1 MFFDDWH
8 RMKRGVSVQGLTG
21 DSIRRKKKKADGA
34 DHENDTTG
42 RTKWRLNRRICNA
55 NVVFVPTLMDTA
67 GMRKPIDSIDNGF

>member
-34 DHENDTTG
+34 DHENGYHGSYKMAAKSAHLQCKCCFRANFDGYG
-42 RTKWRLNRRICNA
+42 RNAQANRL
-55 NVVFVPTLMDTA
+55 D
-67 GMRKPIDSIDNGF
+67 